1 VDRYVI
7 ERSLPGA
14 GDLTDEEI
22 RDLSARSNRVV
33 AELGGGITWVES
45 FVGDNKLFCVYEADR
60 PSLIRE
66 HAARGG
72 FPCDSMEPVRRTIS
86 PADGR

>member
-1 VDRYVI
+1 MDRYVI

-14 GDLTDEEI
+14 GVLSDEEI
-22 RDLSARSNRVV
+22 RELSARSNRVV
-33 AELGGGITWVES
+33 ADLGDGIAWVES

-60 PSLIRE
+60 PALIRE

-72 FPCDSMEPVRRTIS
+72 FPCDTMEPVRRTIS

>member
-1 VDRYVI
+1 MDRYVI

-14 GDLTDEEI
+14 GVLSDEEI
-22 RDLSARSNRVV
+22 RLLSARSNEVV
-33 AELGGGITWVES
+33 AELGSGINWVES

-60 PSLIRE
+60 AALIRQ
-66 HAARGG
+66 HAVLSG
-72 FPCDSMEPVRRTIS
+72 FPCDTVEPVRRTIS

>member
-1 VDRYVI
+1 MDRYVI

-14 GDLTDEEI
+14 GVLSDEEI
-22 RDLSARSNRVV
+22 REFSARSNQVV

-45 FVGDNKLFCVYEADR
+45 FVGDDRLFCVYEADR
-60 PSLIRE
+60 TSLIRE

-72 FPCDSMEPVRRTIS
+72 FPCDSVEPVRRTIS